1 MKETKEGRRE
11 GGRRKER
18 MVRKFTISRAV
29 LTPENFERNSQVSS
43 YNKVSWMI
51 STGCCLHPFNTTSI
65 YYVPFHDRAWLF
77 SNSF

>member
-18 MVRKFTISRAV
+18 MVRKFTISRAF
-29 LTPENFERNSQVSS
+29 LTPDNFERNSQVSS
-43 YNKVSWMI
+43 YNEVSWMI
-51 STGCCLHPFNTTSI
+51 STRCYLHPFNTTSI
-65 YYVPFHDRAWLF
+65 YYVLFHDRAWLF

>member
-43 YNKVSWMI
+43 YNEVSRMI
-51 STGCCLHPFNTTSI
+51 STGCCLHPSNTTSI
-65 YYVPFHDRAWLF
+65 YYVRFHDRAWYI